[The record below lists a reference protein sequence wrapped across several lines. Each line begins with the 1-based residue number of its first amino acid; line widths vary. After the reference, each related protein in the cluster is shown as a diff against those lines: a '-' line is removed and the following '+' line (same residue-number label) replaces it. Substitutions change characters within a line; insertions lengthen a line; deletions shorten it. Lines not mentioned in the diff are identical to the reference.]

1 MSRVRTAVRA
11 AGVGVSALGAAAYWA
26 GFRPR
31 SQLFGSFPYE
41 AETEEKVVALSF
53 DDGPNE
59 PYTSRLLDTLDAYE
73 VRATFFQVG
82 RCAQRFP
89 SATRRVVQSGHVLG
103 NHSYSHSFTRYLKQ
117 PRQEVEIIRS
127 QEIFYSIT
135 GVTPALYRPPWL
147 GDEHVA
153 TSWPSSDLGNL
164 RSSAGNISTCG
175 YQTDRFGCPARATRH
190 DLDLPRRPRGPR
202 RSPRSKCGGDR
213 PADRTPDR
221 SGLPLHNRR
230 PVARNQRVR
239 CLIARV
245 RSLVIAL
252 ESRLLRHRSGTKSM
266 SPHSSSARRRAIT
279 GAESDRDHPD
289 DQSGLRPN
297 AINRSAWG
305 LPDEVDSGLAA
316 IAPEER

>member
-11 AGVGVSALGAAAYWA
+11 AGVGVSALGVAAYWA

-147 GDEHVA
+147 CHWPWVMSTLRHHGLQVISGTFAHPLEIFQPAATKLTDSAARLARPGTILIFHDGREARGGPRDQSVA
-153 TSWPSSDLGNL
+153 AIGPLIERL
-164 RSSAGNISTCG
+164 
-175 YQTDRFGCPARATRH
+175 TDRGYRFTTV
-190 DLDLPRRPRGPR
+190 D
-202 RSPRSKCGGDR
+202 
-213 PADRTPDR
+213 
-221 SGLPLHNRR
+221 
-230 PVARNQRVR
+230 Q
-239 CLIARV
+239 
-245 RSLVIAL
+245 
-252 ESRLLRHRSGTKSM
+252 LLGI
-266 SPHSSSARRRAIT
+266 SAY
-279 GAESDRDHPD
+279 G
-289 DQSGLRPN
+289 
-297 AINRSAWG
+297 
-305 LPDEVDSGLAA
+305 V
-316 IAPEER
+316 

>member
-1 MSRVRTAVRA
+1 MSRVGTAVRA
-11 AGVGVSALGAAAYWA
+11 AGVGFSALSAAAYWT

-147 GDEHVA
+147 CHWPWVMSTLRQHGLQVISGTFAHPLEIFQPAATKLTDSAARLARPGTILIFHDGREARGGPRDQSVA
-153 TSWPSSDLGNL
+153 AIGPLIERL
-164 RSSAGNISTCG
+164 
-175 YQTDRFGCPARATRH
+175 TDRGYRFTTV
-190 DLDLPRRPRGPR
+190 D
-202 RSPRSKCGGDR
+202 
-213 PADRTPDR
+213 
-221 SGLPLHNRR
+221 
-230 PVARNQRVR
+230 Q
-239 CLIARV
+239 
-245 RSLVIAL
+245 
-252 ESRLLRHRSGTKSM
+252 LLGI
-266 SPHSSSARRRAIT
+266 SAY
-279 GAESDRDHPD
+279 G
-289 DQSGLRPN
+289 
-297 AINRSAWG
+297 
-305 LPDEVDSGLAA
+305 V
-316 IAPEER
+316 